1 MIAVYNLLDTVV
13 SLYIWVLLASVI
25 LSWLV
30 SFEIVNPRQPVVRTV
45 GEFLWRVTEPA
56 LRPIRRVLPDLGGFD
71 LSPVVLI
78 LALYFVRDL
87 VKEMLF

>member
-13 SLYIWVLLASVI
+13 SLYIWILLASVI

-30 SFEIVNPRQPVVRTV
+30 SFEIVNPRQPFVRTV
-45 GEFLWRVTEPA
+45 GEFLWRITEPA
-56 LRPIRRVLPDLGGFD
+56 LRPIRRILPDLGGFD

-87 VKEMLF
+87 AKEALF